1 MTPAIS
7 PASPQSAPEPAAIP
21 PRRKR
26 TLRRFLK
33 TIFVLALLAGVGYA
47 AYRFRPGQSAEI
59 LPSAPARQGDF
70 LVIIRCRGE
79 LKASRSVQVYTPM
92 VPNLRIA
99 WLASPGNLVKEGDVI
114 VKFDSS
120 SSAQQLLQK
129 EAALRQAQATLDQA
143 LAQAK
148 ITAEQDQTDLA
159 DAQFTVE
166 RARLE
171 ASKQE
176 IVSRIQG
183 EESKVDYAVAQQKL
197 KVQEATVALHAA
209 SDKSRIASLTRQRD
223 QAQNDVDVT
232 KARLAQMELKSPI
245 SGVITLGFNYSQ
257 GWMNAKQFKAGD
269 SVYSGMVLAELPDL
283 STLMM
288 DAKVEET
295 DRGRISIGQDVRVR
309 IDSLPEL
316 TIDAKIGQIS
326 LLAETSNEF
335 PPIRS
340 FRAYSYVTK
349 PDPRLRP
356 GMNGGIDIIT
366 SRIFNAI
373 SIPAKALFTK
383 GGKPIVYIANKSA
396 YRPTEVEVLAR
407 NPDEVAVKGLKSG
420 DMVTLVDPE
429 RKEAKK

>member
-1 MTPAIS
+1 
-7 PASPQSAPEPAAIP
+7 
-21 PRRKR
+21 
-26 TLRRFLK
+26 
-33 TIFVLALLAGVGYA
+33 
-47 AYRFRPGQSAEI
+47 
-59 LPSAPARQGDF
+59 
-70 LVIIRCRGE
+70 
-79 LKASRSVQVYTPM
+79 M

-99 WLASPGNLVKEGDVI
+99 WLASPGDLVKEGDVI

-209 SDKSRIASLTRQRD
+209 SDKSKIASLTRQRD

-232 KARLAQMELKSPI
+232 KARLAQMELKSPV

-295 DRGRISIGQDVRVR
+295 DRGRISIGQDVHVR

-316 TIDAKIGQIS
+316 AIDAKIGQIS

-335 PPIRS
+335 PPVRS
-340 FRAYSYVTK
+340 FRGYSYITK

-356 GMNGGIDIIT
+356 GMNGGMDIIT
-366 SRIFNAI
+366 SRIPNAI

-383 GGKPIVYIANKSA
+383 AGKPIAYLAKNGA

-407 NPDEVAVKGLKSG
+407 NPDEVAVNGLKSG

-429 RKEAKK
+429 KKEAKK